1 MTDSEADPYWL
12 LESRND
18 KRMLLFSLRD
28 PSFADSWLY
37 GKPFATQ
44 PATPLI
50 VGIIKGYETAQ
61 PLDYFG
67 TPPVISERFYRAL
80 VDAGVDNIDVYDATL
95 ASEDRQLQISG
106 YKACNIIGLVKAAD
120 LTKTVFSPD
129 NPSRLM
135 DASIDSLAIDPQR
148 AKGHLFFRLAEYSGA
163 VVVHDSIKRALEK
176 HQFPHLVF
184 SRPESFMSL

>member
-1 MTDSEADPYWL
+1 VTENDANQYWL
-12 LESRND
+12 LESRNE
-18 KRMLLFSLRD
+18 KRMLLMSLAK
-28 PSFADSWLY
+28 PAFGNSWLF
-37 GKPFATQ
+37 GKPFTTQ
-44 PATPLI
+44 PVIPI
-50 VGIIKGYETAQ
+50 VVSIIKGYETAQ
-61 PLDYFG
+61 ALDYFG
-67 TPPVISERFYRAL
+67 TPPVISDRFHQAL

-95 ASEDRQLQISG
+95 MSEDRQTQFSG

-120 LTKTVFSPD
+120 LAKTVFSRD
-129 NPSRLM
+129 NPSRLI
-135 DASIDSLAIDPQR
+135 DASIDSLAIDANS